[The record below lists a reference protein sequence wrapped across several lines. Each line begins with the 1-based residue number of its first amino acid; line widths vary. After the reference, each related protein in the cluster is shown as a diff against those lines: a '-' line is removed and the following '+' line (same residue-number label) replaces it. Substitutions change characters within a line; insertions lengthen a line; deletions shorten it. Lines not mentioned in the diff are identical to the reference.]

1 MGWFKDAW
9 KKVKKVFKKVTK
21 VVKKV
26 VKGVSKVAKKV
37 WNGVKGVA
45 KKAGA
50 FITKLGPIANIA
62 MNFIPGFGQLWA
74 AYGVWGAMG

>member
-62 MNFIPGFGQLWA
+62 MNFIPGFGRCCRRRTRLWL
-74 AYGVWGAMG
+74 